1 MESSNTVSV
10 FLVLFFLFLLALI
23 VLDIFMLVSLVRPGD
38 ERRQMIVWKA
48 SAITLLGTAGG
59 LVLDILFALARGRAL
74 EGNNPFVRCDGACIL
89 PGAPLLQ
96 TKVQCI
102 SNEQYH
108 TGPAQGARALTGDTG
123 PAVRRLAPDD
133 QRD

>member
-48 SAITLLGTAGG
+48 SAITLLSTAGG

-74 EGNNPFVRCDGACIL
+74 EGNNPFVGVMALVFCLA
-89 PGAPLLQ
+89 LLYY
-96 TKVQCI
+96 KRKYSV
-102 SNEQYH
+102 
-108 TGPAQGARALTGDTG
+108 
-123 PAVRRLAPDD
+123 
-133 QRD
+133 